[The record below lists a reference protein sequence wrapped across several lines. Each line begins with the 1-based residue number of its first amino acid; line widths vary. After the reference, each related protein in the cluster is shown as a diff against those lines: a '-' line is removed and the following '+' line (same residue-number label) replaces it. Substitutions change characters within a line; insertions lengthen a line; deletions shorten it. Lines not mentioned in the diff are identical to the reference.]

1 MLSVSLLALC
11 PVALLIALGVFLK
24 QTTFQE
30 ELLWRGMERLCYYV
44 LLPSL
49 IIYSLT
55 SADFGELE
63 LFNFSMALIVSTLL
77 IAVLLIVL
85 RYFFA
90 IGGDGP
96 TFTSVFQG
104 GIRYNNYVGLSVA
117 STLFGQTGV
126 TLVIVANAVLVP
138 IINIICILVFAHY
151 CTTKSSFGGVLKQIV
166 FNPLVSSCVIGSLMQ
181 IMGVQFPEVINSMMH
196 SLGRAAL
203 PLGLLCIGAALQLN
217 SIKGEFAPILVASGM
232 KLILLPLVALIVL
245 TIFDLKGPE
254 LVVGLL
260 MLVLPTATSSYILS
274 RQLNGN
280 AHLMAGIIA
289 IQTITA
295 MVTIPIVLTLGD
307 FLNTSAQALSH

>member
-24 QTTFQE
+24 QTSFQE
-30 ELLWRGMERLCYYV
+30 ENFWRGAERLCYFV
-44 LLPSL
+44 LLPAL
-49 IIYSLT
+49 IIYSLST
-55 SADFGELE
+55 ADVGELD
-63 LFNFSMALIVSTLL
+63 LFNFSLALIISTLS
-77 IAVLLIVL
+77 IAVLLVVL

-104 GIRYNNYVGLSVA
+104 GIRYNNYVGLAVA

-138 IINIICILVFAHY
+138 LINIICILVFAHY
-151 CTTKSSFGGVLKQIV
+151 CSAKSSPLGVLKQIAL
-166 FNPLVSSCVIGSLMQ
+166 NPLVSSCVVGSLMQ
-181 IMGVQFPEVINSMMH
+181 VFGLHFPEIINSMMH

-203 PLGLLCIGAALQLN
+203 PIGLLCIGAALQLT
-217 SIKGEFAPILVASGM
+217 SFKGELKPILVASGM
-232 KLILLPLVALIVL
+232 KLVLLPLVALVVL
-245 TIFDLKGPE
+245 SYFGLKGPE

-280 AHLMAGIIA
+280 SHLMAGIIA

-295 MVTIPIVLTLGD
+295 MVTIPIVLTFGE
-307 FLNTSAQALSH
+307 FLNNGAPVIGQ